1 VSAVGAVPRP
11 EFDRRFREFLAD
23 LNPEV
28 DTLGL
33 AGADNLFTAGA
44 LNSLDVGRV
53 VGMLED
59 LRGSEIDLEGA
70 TIEAFA
76 TMDGIYSQF
85 LA

>member
-1 VSAVGAVPRP
+1 VNRADF
-11 EFDRRFREFLAD
+11 EQKFRVFLSE
-23 LNPEV
+23 LNPDV
-28 DTLGL
+28 DALGL
-33 AGADNLFTAGA
+33 SGSDNLFTAGA
-44 LNSLDVGRV
+44 LNSLDIGRV